1 MGTSI
6 AQEKLVHKQC
16 PNDEIGKLVRY
27 ECDVPAVVRSTLLSV
42 SMTDAAQNECRPS
55 YYTEPRHGAIKG
67 FSRKVPYG

>member
-27 ECDVPAVVRSTLLSV
+27 ECDVPAVVRSNLLSGV
-42 SMTDAAQNECRPS
+42 YDRCGTKR
-55 YYTEPRHGAIKG
+55 
-67 FSRKVPYG
+67 VPAESLY